1 MNKYF
6 KSKGPIFHSGPKNVE
21 MALHV
26 TKIATLHHCMVYSF
40 YPSQPAADP
49 MGMSGGCGR

>member
-6 KSKGPIFHSGPKNVE
+6 KSKGPIFRSGPKNVE

-26 TKIATLHHCMVYSF
+26 TKSTTLHRCMVYSF
-40 YPSQPAADP
+40 YPSQPTTDLV
-49 MGMSGGCGR
+49 GMSEGRGW